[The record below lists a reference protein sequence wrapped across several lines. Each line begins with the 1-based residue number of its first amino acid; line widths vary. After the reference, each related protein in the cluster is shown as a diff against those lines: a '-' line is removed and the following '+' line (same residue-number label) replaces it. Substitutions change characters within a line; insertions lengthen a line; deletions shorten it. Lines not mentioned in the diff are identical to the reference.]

1 MLASTRHH
9 RRLIRKTRATAS
21 ELFYKSPVSKLVQ
34 PRRTHVY
41 CVGTAKSGTHS
52 LEALFNGRLRVYHE
66 ADWKNLIGLILGVA
80 EGRVSPEAFSRHL
93 RARDRRFSLDI
104 DSSQLNYFFVRE
116 LVELF
121 PEAKFILTLRD
132 PYSWL
137 DSLFNHQLA
146 RRHPPY
152 EWRRLRDLRF
162 GSPHAHPPEEHAL
175 EVRGLYTLDGYLSYW
190 AAHNRRVL
198 EVVPEDRLLV
208 VRTDEITPRAEE
220 IRRFAGVSHAAARPT
235 KSHTYKAL
243 AKFGVLGDLD
253 AEYLAGKISE
263 HCAQLMGMYFPVQ
276 QVTPGYKRRSPELY
290 HPHAQGDAAVNAAP
304 RSGGGSP
311 LD

>member
-1 MLASTRHH
+1 MLASTRH

-21 ELFYKSPVSKLVQ
+21 ELYYKSPVSKLVQ

-52 LEALFNGRLRVYHE
+52 VEALFNGRLRVYHE
-66 ADWKNLIGLILGVA
+66 ADWKKLIGLILGVA
-80 EGRVSPEAFSRHL
+80 EGHVSPEAFSRHL

-132 PYSWL
+132 PFSWL
-137 DSLFNHQLA
+137 DSLINHQLA

-175 EVRGLYTLDGYLSYW
+175 KVRGLYTLDGYLSYW
-190 AAHNRRVL
+190 ATHNRRVL
-198 EVVPEDRLLV
+198 EVVPKDRLLV

-220 IRRFAGVSHAAARPT
+220 IRRFAGLPHAAARRT

-253 AEYLAGKISE
+253 PEYLAGKISE
-263 HCAQLMGMYFPVQ
+263 HCAQLMGVYFPVQ
-276 QVTPGYKRRSPELY
+276 KVALGHKRGLYGLY
-290 HPHAQGDAAVNAAP
+290 HPHAQSDAVNTAP
-304 RSGGGSP
+304 RPGVTKGFP
-311 LD
+311 PD